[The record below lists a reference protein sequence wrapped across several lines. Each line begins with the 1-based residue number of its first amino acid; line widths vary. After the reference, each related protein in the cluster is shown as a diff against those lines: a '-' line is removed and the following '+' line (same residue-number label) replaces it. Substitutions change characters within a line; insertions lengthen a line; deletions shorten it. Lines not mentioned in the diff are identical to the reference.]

1 MYIRYILLTWFL
13 VTDLTNVVSK
23 PLFILRSIILHT
35 GEHWSKGRDRPE
47 MFLGKGVLK
56 KLPCNFIEITLQH
69 GCSPVHLLHLFRT
82 PSFRTP
88 LKNTSEQLL
97 LEVKENVG
105 ANLFI
110 SFFSFFFFLLV
121 CFTQGNYTS
130 SCNFVSVLSNF

>member
-56 KLPCNFIEITLQH
+56 KLHCNFIEITLQH

-97 LEVKENVG
+97 LEVKKNVG

-110 SFFSFFFFLLV
+110 SFFSFFFFFACLFHSRKLYFKLQL
-121 CFTQGNYTS
+121 CF
-130 SCNFVSVLSNF
+130 CFV

>member
-110 SFFSFFFFLLV
+110 SFFSFFFFFS
-121 CFTQGNYTS
+121 CFFHSRELYFKLQL
-130 SCNFVSVLSNF
+130 CFCFF